1 MKSKIPLILLLL
13 LTAVVA
19 KSQESKFRL
28 GLGFKAIESSLSS
41 KPYLLIETVNAF
53 SPSIIVDY
61 KLTKRILIS
70 SGIEYERK
78 GGETDQIGYRYNEN
92 GRLFYKTTV
101 FDLDFIQIPVFAT
114 YKTNGKVKFFVNA
127 GLNMGYLFNQTIEP
141 KDKSLPKLDMDHD
154 EFELSLLLGGGV
166 EVKCTDRI
174 DLSLGIR
181 NNRGLNGLES
191 GNGVFTFETNTMG
204 VLLNLSYN
212 L

>member
-1 MKSKIPLILLLL
+1 M
-13 LTAVVA
+13 
-19 KSQESKFRL
+19 

-41 KPYLLIETVNAF
+41 NPYLWIEDVNAF
-53 SPSIIVDY
+53 SSSITIDY

-78 GGETDQIGYRYNEN
+78 GGETDQIGYKYSEN

-101 FDLDFIQIPVFAT
+101 FNLDFIQIPVFAT

-141 KDKSLPKLDMDHD
+141 KDKSLPKRDMDYD

-174 DLSLGIR
+174 DLSLGVR
-181 NNRGLNGLES
+181 NNQGLNELEIEGS
-191 GNGVFTFETNTMG
+191 NLNLKTNTLG

>member
-1 MKSKIPLILLLL
+1 MKSKIPLILFLFLS
-13 LTAVVA
+13 AVVV

-127 GLNMGYLFNQTIEP
+127 GVNMGYLFNQTVAP
-141 KDKSLPKLDMDHD
+141 KDNSIPKRDMTYN
-154 EFELSLLLGGGV
+154 EFELSLLLGGGIEV
-166 EVKCTDRI
+166 ECTNRI
-174 DLSLGIR
+174 DLSLGVR
-181 NNRGLNGLES
+181 NNQGLNELEIEGS
-191 GNGVFTFETNTMG
+191 NLNLKTNTLG